1 MAEAP
6 RGLISEPSF
15 AERRA
20 LANLYEHFIVRR
32 DDGHTTLYRL
42 RYGRCEV
49 VCCYV
54 EPDYT
59 TKFAVSVLLIV
70 AATCALC

>member
-6 RGLISEPSF
+6 RGVIREPSL

-20 LANLYEHFIVRR
+20 LANLHGYFIVRR
-32 DDGHTTLYRL
+32 DDGYTALYRL

-49 VCCYV
+49 LDWYV
-54 EPDYT
+54 TPDYT
-59 TKFAVSVLLIV
+59 TEFTVRVLLIV